1 MIVANKFKIKS
12 ILIFHQLFG
21 KVKFHL
27 QTEGM
32 VRFCI
37 NQNIICTHAVV
48 NRIKSRV
55 SASNRL
61 LKRLHTILSPII
73 DKFYSVTFC
82 LCIYFL
88 KANFLS
94 SNIPIFR
101 SLLTRI
107 FVTPNILKMCNPIL
121 ITVLKMQPHYSQ
133 RSHEN
138 KTPSSD
144 TSPSASSP
152 SFPPRLL
159 KIPCSLTPKK
169 IQYYLRLSG

>member
-1 MIVANKFKIKS
+1 MVKSNFKSK
-12 ILIFHQLFG
+12 L
-21 KVKFHL
+21 KAW
-27 QTEGM
+27 
-32 VRFCI
+32 FCI

-73 DKFYSVTFC
+73 DKFYSVTSC
-82 LCIYFL
+82 LYIYFL
-88 KANFLS
+88 KANFLT

-101 SLLTRI
+101 SLLTRS
-107 FVTPNILKMCNPIL
+107 FFTPNILKMCNPIL

-169 IQYYLRLSG
+169 LKIQYYLGFQDRHFILS

>member
-1 MIVANKFKIKS
+1 MVKSNFKSK
-12 ILIFHQLFG
+12 L
-21 KVKFHL
+21 KAW
-27 QTEGM
+27 
-32 VRFCI
+32 FCI

-48 NRIKSRV
+48 NRIKKRV

-88 KANFLS
+88 KANFLT

-101 SLLTRI
+101 SLLTRS
-107 FVTPNILKMCNPIL
+107 FFTPNILKMCNPIL

-169 IQYYLRLSG
+169 LKIQYYLGFQDRHFILS

>member
-1 MIVANKFKIKS
+1 MVKSNFKSK
-12 ILIFHQLFG
+12 L
-21 KVKFHL
+21 KAW
-27 QTEGM
+27 
-32 VRFCI
+32 FCI

-48 NRIKSRV
+48 NRIKSHV
-55 SASNRL
+55 SALNRL

-82 LCIYFL
+82 LYIYFL
-88 KANFLS
+88 KANFLT

-101 SLLTRI
+101 SLLTGS
-107 FVTPNILKMCNPIL
+107 FLTPNILKMCNPIL

-159 KIPCSLTPKK
+159 KIPRSPTPKKLK
-169 IQYYLRLSG
+169 IQYYLGFQDRHFILS

>member
-1 MIVANKFKIKS
+1 MLKTMIVSNKFKIIS
-12 ILIFHQLFG
+12 FLIFNLFG
-21 KVKFHL
+21 KVKF
-27 QTEGM
+27 QIQIKGM
-32 VRFCI
+32 VLYH
-37 NQNIICTHAVV
+37 QNIICTHAVV

-88 KANFLS
+88 KANFLT

-101 SLLTRI
+101 SLLTGS
-107 FVTPNILKMCNPIL
+107 FFTPNILKMCNPIL

-144 TSPSASSP
+144 TSPSASSLH
-152 SFPPRLL
+152 SHLVF
-159 KIPCSLTPKK
+159 
-169 IQYYLRLSG
+169 